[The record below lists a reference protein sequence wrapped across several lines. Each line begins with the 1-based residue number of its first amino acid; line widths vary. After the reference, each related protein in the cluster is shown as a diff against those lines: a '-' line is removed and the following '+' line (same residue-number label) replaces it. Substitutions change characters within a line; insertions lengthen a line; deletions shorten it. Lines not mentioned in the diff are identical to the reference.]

1 MRKINAYEI
10 LLHIYDHT
18 GYVCTILRWR
28 VNSSIDD
35 CNYNSERVVTIY
47 NSTRQRHWLGM
58 HKNVLLSSQL
68 NSTIEK
74 LKWHRIKVLCEN
86 DTITSIILKKSHDMC
101 KNESYKY
108 TVHLGLFDW
117 SL

>member
-35 CNYNSERVVTIY
+35 CN
-47 NSTRQRHWLGM
+47 
-58 HKNVLLSSQL
+58 L
-68 NSTIEK
+68 NFG
-74 LKWHRIKVLCEN
+74 
-86 DTITSIILKKSHDMC
+86 
-101 KNESYKY
+101 ESCYY
-108 TVHLGLFDW
+108 I
-117 SL
+117 